1 MLFGFRQRFRHLRA
15 VLCHYDYMRTTVD
28 LPDALFRRTKALA
41 ALQGSSMKDLIVR
54 AIEREV
60 SGGRAAKSQAP
71 VKLPLIKSKTGR
83 RLDLSDFDFDDLIL
97 G

>member
-1 MLFGFRQRFRHLRA
+1 
-15 VLCHYDYMRTTVD
+15 MRTTGD
-28 LPDALFRRTKALA
+28 LPDDLFRRTKVLA

-60 SGGRAAKSQAP
+60 SGGRTAKRQAP

-83 RLDLSDFDFDDLIL
+83 KLDLSDFDFDDLIL
-97 G
+97 GYHAPHPLPSSRRFGR

>member
-1 MLFGFRQRFRHLRA
+1 MRA
-15 VLCHYDYMRTTVD
+15 TVD

-41 ALQGSSMKDLIVR
+41 ALRGSSMKDLIVR

-60 SGGRAAKSQAP
+60 SGGCTAKSQAA

-83 RLDLSDFDFDDLIL
+83 EVDLSDFDFDDLIL
-97 G
+97 GYHAPHSLPPSRRFGR

>member
-1 MLFGFRQRFRHLRA
+1 
-15 VLCHYDYMRTTVD
+15 
-28 LPDALFRRTKALA
+28 
-41 ALQGSSMKDLIVR
+41 MKDLIVR

-60 SGGRAAKSQAP
+60 SGGRAAKSQAA

-83 RLDLSDFDFDDLIL
+83 QLDLSDFDFDDLIL